1 MATINATLTIGSGDL
16 LTSNLAFSV
25 ASTLT
30 KAGSANGLTKTTG
43 LARTNFLSTDPA
55 SRSKILYRADDAAT
69 NGSNKVY
76 LKNLSTT
83 VAEFFTVYV
92 DQEEMGRLYA
102 GDFAFFP
109 WSATQGTLETFVV
122 TSAGTV
128 AAGDSWNF
136 DGITTTSADADSTNF
151 AIAVDDLI
159 EFINEV
165 KQEDVESKYIQ
176 KKKKGNTWIQ
186 KKSDTKK
193 NSGISKKYPNAK
205 EADLN
210 KNGITDAWLL
220 DENNDGINEKV
231 LMDFN
236 EDGIIEG
243 VALDE
248 NENNNYEMIVF
259 DDDLDGNPDRI
270 EYDEDDDGTMDVVG
284 YDYNQD
290 GEWDKFEELS

>member
-30 KAGSANGLTKTTG
+30 KAGSANGLTKTSG

-83 VAEFFTVYV
+83 VAEFFTVYI

-122 TSAGTV
+122 TIGGTWVAGETW
-128 AAGDSWNF
+128 AF
-136 DGITTTSADADSTNF
+136 DGITTAAANTTVAD
-151 AIAVDDLI
+151 IAGQVD
-159 EFINEV
+159 N
-165 KQEDVESKYIQ
+165 QH
-176 KKKKGNTWIQ
+176 
-186 KKSDTKK
+186 
-193 NSGISKKYPNAK
+193 YPNWTTSITGAAVTFVARSASVNGVVTASDAISGDVIVQGGGSDATAVISAGAVGTRS
-205 EADLN
+205 EADIVILPS
-210 KNGITDAWLL
+210 
-220 DENNDGINEKV
+220 
-231 LMDFN
+231 
-236 EDGIIEG
+236 
-243 VALDE
+243 VAT
-248 NENNNYEMIVF
+248 
-259 DDDLDGNPDRI
+259 
-270 EYDEDDDGTMDVVG
+270 TMDLEHMLF
-284 YDYNQD
+284 NQ
-290 GEWDKFEELS
+290 

>member
-25 ASTLT
+25 ASTLS

-83 VAEFFTVYV
+83 VAEFFTVYI

-122 TSAGTV
+122 TATGTV
-128 AAGDSWNF
+128 AVNESWTF
-136 DGITTTSADADSTNF
+136 DGITTTSTSTAINTF
-151 AIAVDDLI
+151 AQQVDNEHYPNWTTSISTAAVTFTARQAGVNGVVTGTTAIIGDTL
-159 EFINEV
+159 
-165 KQEDVESKYIQ
+165 VESGD
-176 KKKKGNTWIQ
+176 GNFTMPI
-186 KKSDTKK
+186 T
-193 NSGISKKYPNAK
+193 SGVVGTRS
-205 EADLN
+205 EADIVILPSVA
-210 KNGITDAWLL
+210 TT
-220 DENNDGINEKV
+220 
-231 LMDFN
+231 MDLEHMLFN
-236 EDGIIEG
+236 E
-243 VALDE
+243 
-248 NENNNYEMIVF
+248 
-259 DDDLDGNPDRI
+259 
-270 EYDEDDDGTMDVVG
+270 
-284 YDYNQD
+284 
-290 GEWDKFEELS
+290 